1 MNSTTPAASPRACS
15 LSAPEVVCSYPLFSG
30 EEQLRASPLLDA
42 LPEAA
47 EFAAPFETSL
57 RKIFSSAVPL
67 DQQPDSQAPPLPYG
81 TSQPGGMSVLADQA
95 ACPFRAF
102 AKHRLRAREGD
113 TADIGI
119 SPSERGNVAHQALE
133 FFWRDM
139 KSQRELLSLPQQE
152 IDTVIARSV
161 SAALD
166 IHMSRRS
173 RSASLERSRAL
184 EQTRLHDLLN
194 EWLEKERTRPDFTVL
209 EREQPREVEVGGLKL
224 AIKADRLDRYA
235 DGTHA
240 ILDYKT
246 SDKQGVN
253 DWEGDRPNAPQLML
267 YAVKSE
273 HEISSLEFAVLVPGS
288 TYLDGY
294 QGQELQ
300 QHLPHWTEVVEHL
313 GASFF
318 RGDAAVDPK
327 YGVKSCEFC
336 QLHSLCRI
344 AEVRALDAPEDEAGE

>member
-1 MNSTTPAASPRACS
+1 MAN
-15 LSAPEVVCSYPLFSG
+15 
-30 EEQLRASPLLDA
+30 
-42 LPEAA
+42 
-47 EFAAPFETSL
+47 
-57 RKIFSSAVPL
+57 
-67 DQQPDSQAPPLPYG
+67 
-81 TSQPGGMSVLADQA
+81 QA

-102 AKHRLRAREGD
+102 AKHRLGASD
-113 TADIGI
+113 NDATDIGI
-119 SPSERGNVAHQALE
+119 SPSERGNVAHKALE

-139 KSQRELLSLPQQE
+139 KSQRELLALPQQE
-152 IDTVIARSV
+152 IDAVIARSV

-173 RSASLERSRAL
+173 RSASLERSRDL
-184 EQTRLHDLLN
+184 EQGRLHDLLN
-194 EWLEKERTRPDFTVL
+194 EWLERERERPDFTVL
-209 EREQPREVEVGGLKL
+209 EREQPREIEVGGLKL

-246 SDKQGVN
+246 SDKQGIK
-253 DWEGDRPNAPQLML
+253 DWESDRPNAPQLML

-273 HEISSLEFAVLVPGS
+273 HVISSVEFAVLVPGS

-294 QGQELQ
+294 QGQDLQ
-300 QHLPHWTEVVEHL
+300 QRLPEWTNVVEHL

-336 QLHSLCRI
+336 RLHSLCRI
-344 AEVRALDAPEDEAGE
+344 ADIRALNAPEDEAGE